1 MFFPKIIK
9 EDRNEGGLFLIMGG
23 DAEKVDFYI
32 AQISLKRLIPEK
44 HAFH

>member
-1 MFFPKIIK
+1 MREAYF
-9 EDRNEGGLFLIMGG
+9 NNGG

-44 HAFH
+44 YAFH